1 MEVIVLN
8 VDSRLRDRKKYP
20 FSSRFSYELETPIR
34 NVSTISLSSV
44 EFPNVSYIFS
54 SQRGNNFF
62 SCNNTVVTIPDG
74 NYSVAS
80 LVTVLSQELAMLD
93 INFLVSYSDITGKVT
108 IQNNNTPFSIDFSS
122 QSSNPYG
129 TLGERLGFQTT
140 TTAYTNV
147 QSIQGA
153 STLDTGE
160 NYFFLRLN
168 DYGKVGIRF
177 NENQVFAKI
186 INTRD
191 KFTTLY
197 GNRSDFIS
205 KTHEF
210 RQPVNIFKL
219 DFEILDYAGNPLDNL
234 NIDFSLTVEVSQIYN
249 STVKVTL
256 EKGVFG
262 RT

>member
-1 MEVIVLN
+1 
-8 VDSRLRDRKKYP
+8 
-20 FSSRFSYELETPIR
+20 
-34 NVSTISLSSV
+34 
-44 EFPNVSYIFS
+44 
-54 SQRGNNFF
+54 
-62 SCNNTVVTIPDG
+62 
-74 NYSVAS
+74 
-80 LVTVLSQELAMLD
+80 
-93 INFLVSYSDITGKVT
+93 
-108 IQNNNTPFSIDFSS
+108 
-122 QSSNPYG
+122 
-129 TLGERLGFQTT
+129 
-140 TTAYTNV
+140 
-147 QSIQGA
+147 
-153 STLDTGE
+153 
-160 NYFFLRLN
+160 
-168 DYGKVGIRF
+168 VGIRF